1 MPSSNSKSRNEN
13 GNTAGYKSR
22 SHYDDDRRDHDRR
35 RSPPKIHRSR
45 DSRSTEPKSR
55 LVN

>member
-1 MPSSNSKSRNEN
+1 MASSNSKSRNEN

-22 SHYDDDRRDHDRR
+22 SHYDNDRR

-45 DSRSTEPKSR
+45 DSRSPEPKAR